1 MISNNQYDFTTSL
14 FGNKSPRISLVKA
27 FLLVLISSWMSR
39 EDQKAVASIWKLGG
53 VTWRELGR
61 RIWLELYASDIFT
74 RAAALS
80 YYFLLA
86 LFPLLLFL
94 TALLG
99 YFAEAGTEL
108 RKNLLNYLGHVV
120 PRSASD
126 LIYTTINEI
135 SKEASGGKLSFGLL
149 AALWFA
155 SYGMGAISETL
166 NAAYGVKESRPWWK
180 ARLIAVGLTI
190 ALAVLIISALAL
202 VLYGGEIG
210 EGMANRF
217 GLGEAFTLTWN
228 ILQWPI
234 VLAFMLFAFALIYY
248 FAPDLYHQKWYWITP
263 GSITGVVLWVLVSF
277 CFRIYL
283 RYFDR
288 FSLTYGSLG
297 AVIILLLWFYLTGT
311 AILVGG
317 KVNAEIEHA
326 AAARGAPEARLPGEK
341 SPS

>member
-1 MISNNQYDFTTSL
+1 MKRD
-14 FGNKSPRISLVKA
+14 
-27 FLLVLISSWMSR
+27 
-39 EDQKAVASIWKLGG
+39 EQKAIASIWKLGG
-53 VTWRELGR
+53 LTWRELGLR
-61 RIWLELYASDIFT
+61 LWLEIYESDLFT

-108 RKNLLNYLGHVV
+108 RRNLLNYLAQVA
-120 PRSASD
+120 PRSASQ
-126 LIYTTINEI
+126 LIYTTVNEI
-135 SKEASGGKLSFGLL
+135 SKESGGGKLSFGLL

-155 SYGMGAISETL
+155 SNGMGAVSETL
-166 NAAYGVKESRPWWK
+166 NAAYGVKESRPWW
-180 ARLIAVGLTI
+180 RVHLTAVGLTI
-190 ALAVLIISALAL
+190 ALAVLIICALAL

-217 GLGEAFTLTWN
+217 GLGGAFTLAWN
-228 ILQWPI
+228 VLQWPI
-234 VLAFMLFAFALIYY
+234 VLAFVLLAFALIYY

-263 GSITGVVLWVLVSF
+263 GSIAGVILWLLVSF
-277 CFRIYL
+277 CFRVYL

-297 AVIILLLWFYLTGT
+297 AVIILLLWFYLTGA

-326 AAARGAPEARLPGEK
+326 AAARGTPEAKQPGEK